1 MVAVVNN
8 GPLPSNWQRSGLPLN
23 FPTKIIFIICNSIGP
38 LAYKYSQ
45 SIDFFSNMKPFSE
58 QIDPVFMIQAKKL
71 AQYSQLL
78 QQILPIEC
86 RNHVEVANIRN
97 QNLMLITDSPV
108 WTTRLRQL
116 CPQILQFVR
125 ENSVNTDSSNEKA
138 QIIHHI
144 QISTRYNPAN
154 ASQAQSRQQQIS
166 SEKKSHLP
174 HISKKTAELLSQ
186 SANSIDHQPLKS
198 ALLRVANHG
207 KHGDSHTAKT
217 KK

>member
-1 MVAVVNN
+1 
-8 GPLPSNWQRSGLPLN
+8 
-23 FPTKIIFIICNSIGP
+23 
-38 LAYKYSQ
+38 
-45 SIDFFSNMKPFSE
+45 MKPFSE
-58 QIDPVFMIQAKKL
+58 QIDPRFILQAKKL

-116 CPQILQFVR
+116 CPQILQFIR
-125 ENSVNTDSSNEKA
+125 ENSVNTDISNKKT

-154 ASQAQSRQQQIS
+154 AKQTGVRQQQIS
-166 SEKKSHLP
+166 SEKEKHRL
-174 HISKKTAELLSQ
+174 HISEKTAELLSQ
-186 SANSIDHQPLKS
+186 SANSMSHQPLKT
-198 ALLRVANHG
+198 ALLRVASHG
-207 KHGDSHTAKT
+207 KPDDSSPVKT